1 MMAKCCPAWRAWRA
15 GVSIEDARLIYELGC
30 DGDRL
35 ETCRKAWQIREKID
49 LYNAQSDQALD
60 GDSKLLQH
68 LGRAV
73 LNQGEPIADDPGIGD
88 LVFILPGASVKTA
101 TNAPQCENIADG
113 AVTPPT
119 LSLANVPPKNAQI
132 DPMEGQKAEKES

>member
-1 MMAKCCPAWRAWRA
+1 M
-15 GVSIEDARLIYELGC
+15 SIEDARLIYELGC
-30 DGDRL
+30 DGERL
-35 ETCRKAWQIREKID
+35 ETCRKAWQIKEKVD

-88 LVFILPGASVKTA
+88 LVFVLPSDFAKTA
-101 TNAPQCENIADG
+101 TNAPQCVKGADG
-113 AVTPPT
+113 TIAN
-119 LSLANVPPKNAQI
+119 LAPSFANAPPKTAQI
-132 DPMEGQKAEKES
+132 DLIEGQETKKEG

>member
-30 DGDRL
+30 DGEKL
-35 ETCRKAWQIREKID
+35 ETCRKAWQIKEKVD

-88 LVFILPGASVKTA
+88 LVFVLPGDLTKTA
-101 TNAPQCENIADG
+101 ANAPECVREAEG
-113 AVTPPT
+113 ATTPPAP
-119 LSLANVPPKNAQI
+119 SLLNLGPKT
-132 DPMEGQKAEKES
+132 GQE

>member
-15 GVSIEDARLIYELGC
+15 GVSIEDARMVYRLGC
-30 DGDRL
+30 DGEKL
-35 ETCRKAWQIREKID
+35 ENCRKSWIIKEKID

-73 LNQGEPIADDPGIGD
+73 LNQGEPVTDDPGIGD
-88 LVFILPGASVKTA
+88 LVFVLPSDLTK
-101 TNAPQCENIADG
+101 P
-113 AVTPPT
+113 
-119 LSLANVPPKNAQI
+119 AQI
-132 DPMEGQKAEKES
+132 DPIEGQTTKKEG

>member
-15 GVSIEDARLIYELGC
+15 GVSIDDARLIYDLGC
-30 DGDRL
+30 DGERL
-35 ETCRKAWQIREKID
+35 ETCRKAWQIKEKVD

-73 LNQGEPIADDPGIGD
+73 LNQGEPVTDDPGIGD
-88 LVFILPGASVKTA
+88 LVFILPETA
-101 TNAPQCENIADG
+101 QNARQCDNAGQVIETPQQA
-113 AVTPPT
+113 
-119 LSLANVPPKNAQI
+119 
-132 DPMEGQKAEKES
+132 QKA